1 MGAFGQQGDVRVK
14 PLGRSPDRFRQLKR
28 VYLGEERVPADILHR
43 RTIAPGVVLRLSTVK
58 SRETARDLFQ
68 TYLYVPETEAAR
80 PPKGEYFVH
89 HIIGLTVITTDGETL
104 GTVREVLHTGSN
116 DVYLVRDASRE
127 VLIPALKDVVK
138 RIDLEA
144 KTMEVTLPPGLL
156 D

>member
-14 PLGRSPDRFRQLKR
+14 PLGGAPERFRALKR
-28 VYLGEERVPADILHR
+28 VFLGDERLPADILHR

-68 TYLYVPETEAAR
+68 TYLYVPETEAVR
-80 PPKGEYFVH
+80 PPRGEYFVH
-89 HIIGLTVITTDGETL
+89 QIIGLTVVTSEGVTL
-104 GTVREVLHTGSN
+104 GTIREVLHTGSN
-116 DVYLVRDASRE
+116 DVYVVRDGARE
-127 VLIPALKDVVK
+127 VLIPALKDVVT

-144 KTMEVTLPPGLL
+144 KTMEVALPPGLL